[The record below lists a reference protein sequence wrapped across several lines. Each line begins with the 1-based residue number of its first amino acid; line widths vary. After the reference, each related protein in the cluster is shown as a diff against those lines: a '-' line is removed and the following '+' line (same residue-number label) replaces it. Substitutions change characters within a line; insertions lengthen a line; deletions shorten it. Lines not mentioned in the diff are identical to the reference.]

1 MRMLRSPWTR
11 AFLVWTVILLAA
23 ATLVALDAVIG
34 LYRAGQACYFQ
45 YPLVPCPQ
53 AGDPLLVQLHFAFFG
68 FPLIFMCPS
77 RRPSAPA
84 PRRPLTIP
92 GLSVWTST
100 RRRSRVLSLSSRLP
114 SARRSSFTP

>member
-11 AFLVWTVILLAA
+11 GFLVWTVILLAV

-34 LYRAGQACYFQ
+34 LLRADDACFFQ

-68 FPLIFMCPS
+68 FPLIWLVGVLLGAVG
-77 RRPSAPA
+77 RALA
-84 PRRPLTIP
+84 
-92 GLSVWTST
+92 
-100 RRRSRVLSLSSRLP
+100 RRSRTAAP
-114 SARRSSFTP
+114 